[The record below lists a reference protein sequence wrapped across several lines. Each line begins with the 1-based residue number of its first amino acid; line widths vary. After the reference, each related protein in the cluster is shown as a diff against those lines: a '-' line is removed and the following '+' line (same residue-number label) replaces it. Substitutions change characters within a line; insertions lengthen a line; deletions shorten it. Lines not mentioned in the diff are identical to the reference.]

1 MKLISYVLQNEDLQM
16 TTGDPK
22 ESSTGPS
29 EVDVVSSIPDVRI
42 GVFPCKCGKNIG
54 AVVDIDDV
62 AEYAKTLPGVVHVQV
77 NTYTCADP
85 GQREIQEAI
94 AQHGLNR
101 VVVASCSPTMH
112 EDTFR
117 KTVKAAG
124 LNPYLCIM
132 ANIREHVSWVHQQ
145 DHEAATQKAKD
156 LVAMSVAKALT
167 LKAQPELDVP
177 VTQAALVVGAG
188 VAGMQAALDLAEAG
202 FKVHLVEKK
211 PTIGGIMAIL
221 DKVFPQNDC
230 SICILGPKMV
240 DVAKHPNINLIT
252 MAEVDSVSGYVGN
265 FEVRVKQRA
274 RYVDID
280 ACTSCGDCVEV
291 CPVDVPSRTDQ
302 SLTWQKAIQI
312 PFPQAVPS
320 SYFIDPDA
328 CLGMDLIRCGKCID
342 RCEQEAIIPSD
353 KEKYIDLDAG
363 VIILATGFKPADPS
377 KISRLGWGRY
387 PNVITTLEF
396 ERLINAA
403 GPTEGSLVRP
413 SDLQKPRSV
422 AIAQCVGSRNIST
435 RSGCSNF
442 CCAESVK
449 CALLI
454 KEHYPDTEVSIFY
467 QDLRMHG
474 KYFEDQYQKAREEG
488 VKFIRGR
495 VGEIQQYPK
504 TKSLRVSVEDTTH
517 NQLVMEEF
525 DMVILSMGAEGN
537 AGNFPLPISCTS
549 DSFYIESHPK
559 LRPVDTSSAG
569 VFICGGAESP
579 KDIRDSVIQASAA
592 AGRAGIILQKGR
604 YPIEALSA
612 RIKQD
617 LCSRCGTCVSRCP
630 YGAISQDGT
639 GKYTI
644 MGALCQA
651 CGTCAGDCPKDAIY
665 MPNFTTEQIET
676 QIEVALQED
685 PGNKV
690 LAFACAFCSYRGSD
704 LAGVSRMQHPPNA
717 RIIRA
722 MCSGRYAT
730 RFAQK
735 AFELGAGAVLYSGCH
750 LPADC
755 HFQTGNHWMAKREPR
770 IRGWMKR
777 NEIDDERFRV
787 EWVSAGEG
795 KKWQTIM
802 TEMAEVVKRPR
813 KPLAKPKPKKPAAT
827 KKSTKKKAST
837 KPKAKT
843 RAKPKSK
850 PKRKPSDTKKSA
862 AKKKTA
868 KKG

>member
-1 MKLISYVLQNEDLQM
+1 M
-16 TTGDPK
+16 TT
-22 ESSTGPS
+22 SSQKQSDTGPQEVEVTSGES
-29 EVDVVSSIPDVRI
+29 EIRI

-54 AVVDIDDV
+54 AVVDIDAV

-85 GQREIQEAI
+85 GQREIQQAI
-94 AQHGLNR
+94 AEHGLNR
-101 VVVASCSPTMH
+101 IVVASCSPTMH

-145 DHEAATQKAKD
+145 DHAAATQKAKD
-156 LVAMSVAKALT
+156 LIAMSVAKAAT
-167 LKAQPELDVP
+167 LVPQPELDVP

-188 VAGMQAALDLAEAG
+188 VAGIQAALDLADAG
-202 FKVHLVEKK
+202 YKVHLVEKQ
-211 PTIGGIMAIL
+211 PTIGGIMAVL

-240 DVAKHPNINLIT
+240 DVAKHPNINMIT
-252 MAEVDSVSGYVGN
+252 MAEVESVSGYVGN
-265 FEVRVKQRA
+265 FKVRVKQRP
-274 RYVDID
+274 RYVDVD
-280 ACTSCGDCVEV
+280 KCTSCGECVEV
-291 CPVDVPSRTDQ
+291 CPIDVPSRTDQ

-320 SYFIDPDA
+320 SYFIDPEA
-328 CLGMDLIRCGKCID
+328 CLGMDLLRCGKCID

-353 KEKYIDLDAG
+353 RGRQIDLDVG

-377 KISRLGWGRY
+377 KVPRLGWGRY

-403 GPTEGSLVRP
+403 GPTEGKLVRP
-413 SDLQKPRSV
+413 SDLVKPRSV
-422 AIAQCVGSRNIST
+422 AIIQCVGSRDVST
-435 RSGCSNF
+435 RMACSNF

-454 KEHYPDTEVSIFY
+454 KEHYPDTEITIFY

-474 KYFEDQYQKAREEG
+474 KYFEDQYLKAREEG
-488 VKFIRGR
+488 VRFIRGR
-495 VGEIQQYPK
+495 AGDIQQYPT
-504 TKSLRVSVEDTTH
+504 TKNLRVSVEDTIH
-517 NQLVMEEF
+517 NKLNMEDF
-525 DMVILSMGAEGN
+525 DMVVLSMGAEGIS
-537 AGNFPLPISCTS
+537 GNFPLPISCTS

-559 LRPVDTSSAG
+559 LKPVDTSSAG

-592 AGRAGIILQKGR
+592 AGRAAIILQRGR
-604 YPIEALSA
+604 YPIQALSA
-612 RIKQD
+612 RIMQD
-617 LCSRCGTCVSRCP
+617 LCNRCGTCASRCP

-639 GKYTI
+639 GKYTV

-665 MPNFTTEQIET
+665 MPNFTNEQIEA
-676 QIEVALQED
+676 QIERALTEN
-685 PGNKV
+685 PSEKIV
-690 LAFACAFCSYRGSD
+690 AFACAFCSYRGSD
-704 LAGVSRMQHPPNA
+704 LAGVSRMQYPPNA
-717 RIIRA
+717 RVIRA
-722 MCSGRYAT
+722 MCSGRYSVK
-730 RFAQK
+730 FAQK

-750 LPADC
+750 LPGDC
-755 HFQTGNHWMAKREPR
+755 HFQTGNVWMSKREPR
-770 IRGWMKR
+770 IRSWMKR
-777 NEIDDERFRV
+777 NNIEEERFRI

-802 TEMAEVVKRPR
+802 SEMANVVKIPR
-813 KPLAKPKPKKPAAT
+813 KDTLIAGVQSTQTPETKAKPAKKTPT
-827 KKSTKKKAST
+827 
-837 KPKAKT
+837 
-843 RAKPKSK
+843 
-850 PKRKPSDTKKSA
+850 KRKTIPQTTGKKTDK
-862 AKKKTA
+862 KKKTIE
-868 KKG
+868 KK

>member
-1 MKLISYVLQNEDLQM
+1 M
-16 TTGDPK
+16 TTSDPK
-22 ESSTGPS
+22 RSSAGPP
-29 EVDVVSSIPDVRI
+29 EADVVSSEPELRI

-54 AVVDIDDV
+54 AVVDIDAV

-85 GQREIQEAI
+85 GQREIQQAI

-101 VVVASCSPTMH
+101 IVVASCSPTMH

-132 ANIREHVSWVHQQ
+132 TNIREHVSWVHQ
-145 DHEAATQKAKD
+145 HEPESATQKAMD
-156 LVAMSVAKALT
+156 LIAMSVAKAAT
-167 LKAQPELDVP
+167 LVAQPELDVP
-177 VTQAALVVGAG
+177 VTQAALVVGGG
-188 VAGMQAALDLAEAG
+188 VAGIQAALDLGDAG
-202 FKVHLVEKK
+202 FKVHLVEKQ

-240 DVAKHPNINLIT
+240 DVAKHPNINMIT
-252 MAEVDSVSGYVGN
+252 MAEVESVSGYVGN

-274 RYVDID
+274 RYVDPD
-280 ACTSCGDCVEV
+280 KCTSCGDCVEV

-302 SLTWQKAIQI
+302 NLTWQKAIQI

-320 SYFIDPDA
+320 TYFIDPDA

-353 KEKYIDLDAG
+353 RAKYIDLDVG

-377 KISRLGWGRY
+377 KTPRLGWGRY
-387 PNVITTLEF
+387 PNVITSLEF

-403 GPTEGSLVRP
+403 GPTEGKLVRP
-413 SDLQKPRSV
+413 SDLIKPTTV
-422 AIAQCVGSRNIST
+422 AIAQCVGSRDIGT
-435 RSGCSNF
+435 RSACSNF

-454 KEHYPDTEVSIFY
+454 KEHYPDTEVTIFY

-474 KYFEDQYQKAREEG
+474 KYFEDQYLKAREEG

-495 VGEIQQYPK
+495 VGEIQQYPD
-504 TKSLRVSVEDTTH
+504 TKNLRVSVEDTTH
-517 NQLVMEEF
+517 NKLKMETFE
-525 DMVILSMGAEGN
+525 MVILSMGAEGA

-559 LRPVDTSSAG
+559 LKPVDTSSAG

-592 AGRAGIILQKGR
+592 AGRAAIILQKGR

-612 RIKQD
+612 KIMQD

-639 GKYTI
+639 GKFTVT
-644 MGALCQA
+644 GALCQA

-665 MPNFTTEQIET
+665 MPNFTNEQIEA
-676 QIEVALQED
+676 QIETALAENPSD
-685 PGNKV
+685 KIV
-690 LAFACAFCSYRGSD
+690 AFACAFCSYRGSD
-704 LAGVSRMQHPPNA
+704 LAGVSRMQYPTNA
-717 RIIRA
+717 RVIRS
-722 MCSGRYAT
+722 MCSGRYSVK
-730 RFAQK
+730 FAQK

-755 HFQTGNHWMAKREPR
+755 HFQTGNVWMAKREPR
-770 IRGWMKR
+770 IRSWMKR
-777 NEIDDERFRV
+777 NNIEDDRFRV

-795 KKWQTIM
+795 KKWQIIM
-802 TEMAEVVKRPR
+802 TEMSNVVKSP
-813 KPLAKPKPKKPAAT
+813 KATFAAPKPPVASKQEKPVKTRTKPAPKT
-827 KKSTKKKAST
+827 KQVAKGRSTSKSASKKT
-837 KPKAKT
+837 KT
-843 RAKPKSK
+843 REK
-850 PKRKPSDTKKSA
+850 
-862 AKKKTA
+862 
-868 KKG
+868 

>member
-1 MKLISYVLQNEDLQM
+1 M
-16 TTGDPK
+16 TTTDPK
-22 ESSTGPS
+22 RPSTDSSGI
-29 EVDVVSSIPDVRI
+29 DVVSTDSDLRI

-54 AVVDIDDV
+54 AVVDVDSL
-62 AEYAKTLPGVVHVQV
+62 AEYAKTLPGVVFVQV
-77 NTYTCADP
+77 NRYTCADP
-85 GQREIQEAI
+85 GQREIEEAI
-94 AQHGLNR
+94 KTHGLNR

-117 KTVKAAG
+117 KAVKSAG

-132 ANIREHVSWVHQQ
+132 ANIREHVSWVHR
-145 DHEAATQKAKD
+145 DDPEAATQKAKD
-156 LVAMSVAKALT
+156 LVAMAVAKAAT
-167 LKAQPELDVP
+167 LQPQKEQDVP

-188 VAGMQAALDLAEAG
+188 VSGMQASLDLADAG
-202 FKVHLVEKK
+202 FKVYLVERE

-252 MAEVDSVSGYVGN
+252 MAEVESVSGYVGN
-265 FEVRVKQRA
+265 FDVRVKQRA

-280 ACTSCGDCVEV
+280 KCTSCGDCVEV

-320 SYFIDPDA
+320 SYFIDPDS

-342 RCEQEAIIPSD
+342 RCEQEAIVSSD
-353 KEKYIDLDAG
+353 RERFIDFEVG
-363 VIILATGFKPADPS
+363 IIILATGFKPANPE
-377 KISRLGWGRY
+377 KIPRLGWGRY
-387 PNVITTLEF
+387 PNVITSLEF

-403 GPTEGSLVRP
+403 GPTEGKLVRP
-413 SDLQKPRSV
+413 SDLTKPTSV
-422 AIAQCVGSRNIST
+422 AIAQCVGSRSIDTRPACST
-435 RSGCSNF
+435 F

-454 KEHYPDTEVSIFY
+454 KEHYPDTEVTIYY

-474 KYFEDQYQKAREEG
+474 KYFEDQYLKAREEG
-488 VKFIRGR
+488 VKFVRGR

-504 TKSLRVSVEDTTH
+504 TKNLRVSVEDTTH
-517 NQLVMEEF
+517 NKLMMLDY
-525 DMVILSMGAEGN
+525 DMVILSMGAEGQS
-537 AGNFPLPISCTS
+537 GNFPIPISCTA

-592 AGRAGIILQKGR
+592 AGRAAIILQRGR

-612 RIKQD
+612 RIMQEK
-617 LCSRCGTCVSRCP
+617 CTRCGTCEKRCP

-639 GKYTI
+639 GKFTVT
-644 MGALCQA
+644 GALCQA
-651 CGTCAGDCPKDAIY
+651 CGTCAGDCPQDAIY
-665 MPNFTTEQIET
+665 MPNFTSEQIEA
-676 QIEVALQED
+676 QIETALAEK
-685 PGNKV
+685 PEEKIV
-690 LAFACAFCSYRGSD
+690 AFACAFCSYRGSD
-704 LAGVSRMQHPPNA
+704 LAGVSRMQYPANA
-717 RIIRA
+717 RVIRS
-722 MCSGRYAT
+722 MCSGRYST

-755 HFQTGNHWMAKREPR
+755 HFQTGNVWMSKREPR

-777 NEIDDERFRV
+777 NNIDDERFRV

-795 KKWQTIM
+795 KKWQSIM
-802 TEMAEVVKRPR
+802 SELAEVTDRFSKSRPT
-813 KPLAKPKPKKPAAT
+813 PKKPATRSKSKPDKTT
-827 KKSTKKKAST
+827 KPKKKAAAKTKT
-837 KPKAKT
+837 KPKAKR
-843 RAKPKSK
+843 RASGSQ
-850 PKRKPSDTKKSA
+850 KRTS
-862 AKKKTA
+862 KKKGG
-868 KKG
+868 K

>member
-1 MKLISYVLQNEDLQM
+1 M
-16 TTGDPK
+16 TTDDPK
-22 ESSTGPS
+22 ERSAGPS
-29 EVDVVSSIPDVRI
+29 QVEVTTIDPELRI

-77 NTYTCADP
+77 NVYTCADP
-85 GQREIQEAI
+85 GQREIQQAI
-94 AQHGLNR
+94 AEHGLNR

-132 ANIREHVSWVHQQ
+132 ANIREHVSWVHQ
-145 DHEAATQKAKD
+145 HNPEEATQKAKD
-156 LVAMSVAKALT
+156 LVAMAVAKAAT
-167 LKAQPELDVP
+167 LEPQPELDVP

-188 VAGMQAALDLAEAG
+188 VAGMQASLDLAEAG
-202 FKVHLVEKK
+202 FKVHLIEKQ

-252 MAEVDSVSGYVGN
+252 MAEVESISGYVGN

-353 KEKYIDLDAG
+353 RDKYIDLDAG
-363 VIILATGFKPADPS
+363 VIILATGFKPAEPS
-377 KISRLGWGRY
+377 KIPRLGWGRY
-387 PNVITTLEF
+387 PNVITSLEF

-403 GPTEGSLVRP
+403 GPTGGSLVRP
-413 SDLQKPRSV
+413 SDLTKPKSV
-422 AIAQCVGSRNIST
+422 AIAQCVGSRDINT

-504 TKSLRVSVEDTTH
+504 TKSLRVNVEDTTH
-517 NQLVMEEF
+517 NKLLLEDFE
-525 DMVILSMGAEGN
+525 MVILSMGAEGIS
-537 AGNFPLPISCTS
+537 GNFPIPISCTS

-612 RIKQD
+612 KIQQD

-639 GKYTI
+639 GKFTV

-651 CGTCAGDCPKDAIY
+651 CGTCAGDCPQDAIY
-665 MPNFTTEQIET
+665 MPNFTTKQIEA
-676 QIEVALQED
+676 QIKIALEED
-685 PGNKV
+685 PGNKIV
-690 LAFACAFCSYRGSD
+690 AFACAFCSYRGSD
-704 LAGVSRMQHPPNA
+704 LAGVSRMQHPTNA
-717 RIIRA
+717 RIIRT
-722 MCSGRYAT
+722 MCSGRYST
-730 RFAQK
+730 KFAQK

-750 LPADC
+750 LPSDC

-770 IRGWMKR
+770 IRSWMKR
-777 NEIDDERFRV
+777 NDIEDDRFRV
-787 EWVSAGEG
+787 EWVTAGEG
-795 KKWQTIM
+795 KKWQNIM
-802 TEMAEVVKRPR
+802 TEMAEVVKTPR
-813 KPLAKPKPKKPAAT
+813 KQIITSEPKKSIDTKVKRPSKAKTDTRPKTKVKPKAKPKTEPSKT
-827 KKSTKKKAST
+827 KKSTDKRKVTKKK
-837 KPKAKT
+837 
-843 RAKPKSK
+843 
-850 PKRKPSDTKKSA
+850 
-862 AKKKTA
+862 
-868 KKG
+868 

>member
-1 MKLISYVLQNEDLQM
+1 M
-16 TTGDPK
+16 TTSDPNR
-22 ESSTGPS
+22 SSAGLPET
-29 EVDVVSSIPDVRI
+29 EVVSSEPELRI

-54 AVVDIDDV
+54 AVVDIDAV

-85 GQREIQEAI
+85 GQREIQQAI
-94 AQHGLNR
+94 VEHGLNR

-132 ANIREHVSWVHQQ
+132 TNIREHVSWVHQ
-145 DHEAATQKAKD
+145 HEPNAATQKAMD
-156 LVAMSVAKALT
+156 LIAMSVAKAAT
-167 LKAQPELDVP
+167 LVPQPELDVP

-188 VAGMQAALDLAEAG
+188 VAGIQAALDLADAG
-202 FKVHLVEKK
+202 FKVNLVEKQ
-211 PTIGGIMAIL
+211 PTIGGIMALL

-240 DVAKHPNINLIT
+240 DVAKHPNINMIT
-252 MAEVDSVSGYVGN
+252 MAEVESVSGYVGN
-265 FEVRVKQRA
+265 FKVRVKQRA
-274 RYVDID
+274 RYVDMD
-280 ACTSCGDCVEV
+280 KCTSCGDCVEV

-302 SLTWQKAIQI
+302 NLTWQKAIQI

-353 KEKYIDLDAG
+353 RTKYIDLDVG
-363 VIILATGFKPADPS
+363 VIILATGFKPADPN
-377 KISRLGWGRY
+377 KTPRLGWGRY
-387 PNVITTLEF
+387 PNVITSLEF

-403 GPTEGSLVRP
+403 GPTEGKLVRP
-413 SDLQKPRSV
+413 SDLVKPTAV
-422 AIAQCVGSRNIST
+422 AIAQCVGSRDIGT
-435 RSGCSNF
+435 RTACSNF

-454 KEHYPDTEVSIFY
+454 KEHYPETEVTIFY
-467 QDLRMHG
+467 QDLRMNG
-474 KYFEDQYQKAREEG
+474 KYFEDQYLKAREEG

-495 VGEIQQYPK
+495 VGEIQQYPD
-504 TKSLRVSVEDTTH
+504 TKNLRVSVEDTTH
-517 NQLVMEEF
+517 NKLRLENF
-525 DMVILSMGAEGN
+525 DLVILSIGAEGA
-537 AGNFPLPISCTS
+537 AGKFPLPISCTS

-559 LRPVDTSSAG
+559 LKPVDTSSAG

-592 AGRAGIILQKGR
+592 AGRAAIILQKGR

-639 GKYTI
+639 GKVTV

-665 MPNFTTEQIET
+665 MPNFTSGQIEA
-676 QIEVALQED
+676 QIESALAEN
-685 PGNKV
+685 PGDKIV
-690 LAFACAFCSYRGSD
+690 AFACAFCSYRGSD
-704 LAGVSRMQHPPNA
+704 LAGVSRMQYPTNA
-717 RIIRA
+717 RVIRA
-722 MCSGRYAT
+722 MCSGRYSVK
-730 RFAQK
+730 FAQK

-755 HFQTGNHWMAKREPR
+755 HFQTGNVWMAKREPR

-777 NEIDDERFRV
+777 NNIDDDRFRV

-802 TEMAEVVKRPR
+802 TEMSNVVKSPR
-813 KPLAKPKPKKPAAT
+813 KDIAIPKTQVASKPEKPVKPKPKRTPKPKQAT
-827 KKSTKKKAST
+827 TRKNPNKGASKKKVTKKK
-837 KPKAKT
+837 
-843 RAKPKSK
+843 
-850 PKRKPSDTKKSA
+850 
-862 AKKKTA
+862 
-868 KKG
+868 

>member
-1 MKLISYVLQNEDLQM
+1 M

-22 ESSTGPS
+22 ESSAGPS
-29 EVDVVSSIPDVRI
+29 EVEVVSKNPELRI
-42 GVFPCKCGKNIG
+42 GVFPCRCGKNIG
-54 AVVDIDDV
+54 AVVDIDAV

-77 NTYTCADP
+77 NVYTCADP

-94 AQHGLNR
+94 AEHALNR

-124 LNPYLCIM
+124 LNPYLCVM
-132 ANIREHVSWVHQQ
+132 ANIREHVSWVHQH
-145 DHEAATQKAKD
+145 DHAAATQKAKD
-156 LVAMSVAKALT
+156 LVAMSVAKAST
-167 LKAQPELDVP
+167 LEAQPELDVP

-188 VAGMQAALDLAEAG
+188 VAGMQASLDLAEAG
-202 FKVHLVEKK
+202 FKVHLIEKEA
-211 PTIGGIMAIL
+211 TIGGIMAIL

-252 MAEVDSVSGYVGN
+252 MAEVETVSGYVGN
-265 FEVRVKQRA
+265 FEIRVKQRA

-280 ACTSCGDCVEV
+280 TCTSCGDCVEV
-291 CPVDVPSRTDQ
+291 CPIDVPSRTDQ
-302 SLTWQKAIQI
+302 NLTWQKAIQI

-320 SYFIDPDA
+320 SYFIDPEA

-342 RCEQEAIIPSD
+342 RCEQKAIVPSD
-353 KEKYIDLDAG
+353 REKYFDLDVG

-377 KISRLGWGRY
+377 NVPRLGWGRY
-387 PNVITTLEF
+387 PNVITSLEF
-396 ERLINAA
+396 ERFINAA

-413 SDLQKPRSV
+413 SDLVKPKSV
-422 AIAQCVGSRNIST
+422 AIAQCVGSRNIGT

-454 KEHYPDTEVSIFY
+454 KEHYPDTEVSIYY

-504 TKSLRVSVEDTTH
+504 TKNLRVSVEDTTH
-517 NQLVMEEF
+517 NKLLMEDY
-525 DMVILSMGAEGN
+525 DMVILSMGAEGK

-592 AGRAGIILQKGR
+592 AGRAAIILHKGR
-604 YPIEALSA
+604 FPIEALSA
-612 RIKQD
+612 KIKQD
-617 LCSRCGTCVSRCP
+617 ICSRCGTCVTRCP

-639 GKYTI
+639 GKFTV

-651 CGTCAGDCPKDAIY
+651 CGTCAGDCPQDAIY
-665 MPNFTTEQIET
+665 MPNFTSEQIEA
-676 QIEVALQED
+676 QIEIALQED
-685 PGNKV
+685 PENKII
-690 LAFACAFCSYRGSD
+690 AFACAFCSYRGSD
-704 LAGVSRMQHPPNA
+704 LAGISRMRYPTNA
-717 RIIRA
+717 RVIRA
-722 MCSGRYAT
+722 MCSGRYST
-730 RFAQK
+730 KFAQK
-735 AFELGAGAVLYSGCH
+735 AFDLGAGAVLYSGCH

-777 NEIDDERFRV
+777 NDIEEERFRV

-802 TEMAEVVKRPR
+802 SELSEVVKTPR
-813 KPLAKPKPKKPAAT
+813 
-827 KKSTKKKAST
+827 
-837 KPKAKT
+837 KPKAKLKKST
-843 RAKPKSK
+843 TAKTKKQAKAKPVVKPKAKLKAKPKK
-850 PKRKPSDTKKSA
+850 KPSSTKKSA
-862 AKKKTA
+862 DKKKVTN
-868 KKG
+868 KK

>member
-1 MKLISYVLQNEDLQM
+1 M
-16 TTGDPK
+16 TTSDPK
-22 ESSTGPS
+22 ESSSDPS
-29 EVDVVSSIPDVRI
+29 EMEVVSTDPELRI

-54 AVVDIDDV
+54 AVVDVDEL
-62 AEYAKTLPGVVHVQV
+62 AEYSKTLPGVVFVQV

-94 AQHGLNR
+94 TEHGLNR
-101 VVVASCSPTMH
+101 VVVVSCSPTMH

-117 KTVKAAG
+117 KTVREAG

-132 ANIREHVSWVHQQ
+132 ANVREHVSWVHQH
-145 DHEAATQKAKD
+145 DPAAATQKAKD
-156 LVAMSVAKALT
+156 LVAMSVAKAAT
-167 LKAQPELDVP
+167 LEAQPELDVP

-188 VAGMQAALDLAEAG
+188 VAGMQAALDLADAG
-202 FKVHLVEKK
+202 FKVNLVEKE

-252 MAEVDSVSGYVGN
+252 LAEVETISGYVGN
-265 FEVRVKQRA
+265 FAVRVKQRA

-280 ACTSCGDCVEV
+280 TCTSCGDCVEV

-342 RCEQEAIIPSD
+342 RCEQKAIVPSD
-353 KEKYIDLDAG
+353 RDKYIDFEVG
-363 VIILATGFKPADPS
+363 VIILATGFSPADPR
-377 KISRLGWGRY
+377 KIPRLGWGRY

-413 SDLQKPRSV
+413 SDLVKPKSV
-422 AIAQCVGSRNIST
+422 AIAQCVGSRSKDT
-435 RSGCSNF
+435 RMACSNF

-449 CALLI
+449 CALLV
-454 KEHYPDTEVSIFY
+454 KEHYPDTEVTIYY

-474 KYFEDQYQKAREEG
+474 KYFEDQYLKAREEG
-488 VKFIRGR
+488 VKFVRGR
-495 VGEIQQYPK
+495 VGEIQQYPD
-504 TKSLRVSVEDTTH
+504 TKNLRVSVEDTTH
-517 NQLVMEEF
+517 NKLLMI
-525 DMVILSMGAEGN
+525 DYDLVILSMGAEGRS
-537 AGNFPLPISCTS
+537 GNFPIPISCTE

-592 AGRAGIILQKGR
+592 AGRAAIILQKGR

-612 RIKQD
+612 KIMQD
-617 LCSRCGTCVSRCP
+617 LCNRCGTCVSRCP

-639 GKYTI
+639 GKFTV

-665 MPNFTTEQIET
+665 MPNFTSQQIEA
-676 QIEVALQED
+676 QIEIALREKPED
-685 PGNKV
+685 KIV
-690 LAFACAFCSYRGSD
+690 AFACAFCSYRGSD
-704 LAGVSRMQHPPNA
+704 LAGVSRMQYPTNA
-717 RIIRA
+717 RVIRA
-722 MCSGRYAT
+722 MCSGRYSP

-777 NEIDDERFRV
+777 NNVSEDRFRI

-802 TEMAEVVKRPR
+802 SEMANVVEEHKTSLPAP
-813 KPLAKPKPKKPAAT
+813 KKATKKAKAKPKPK
-827 KKSTKKKAST
+827 S
-837 KPKAKT
+837 KT
-843 RAKPKSK
+843 MKAKPKSK
-850 PKRKPSDTKKSA
+850 TKPRPKSGTIKKSA
-862 AKKKTA
+862 SKKKKA
-868 KKG
+868 SSKK

>member
-1 MKLISYVLQNEDLQM
+1 M
-16 TTGDPK
+16 TTSRPK
-22 ESSTGPS
+22 GSSVGPPEAEVVTS
-29 EVDVVSSIPDVRI
+29 EPDLRI

-54 AVVDIDDV
+54 AVVNIDAV

-101 VVVASCSPTMH
+101 IVVASCSPTMH

-132 ANIREHVSWVHQQ
+132 TNIREHVSWVHQH
-145 DHEAATQKAKD
+145 DPTSATQKAMD
-156 LVAMSVAKALT
+156 LIAMSVAKAAT
-167 LKAQPELDVP
+167 LVAQPELDVP
-177 VTQAALVVGAG
+177 VTQAALIVGAG
-188 VAGMQAALDLAEAG
+188 VAGMQAALDLADAG
-202 FKVHLVEKK
+202 FKVHLIERQ
-211 PTIGGIMAIL
+211 PTIGGIMALL

-240 DVAKHPNINLIT
+240 DVSKHPNINLIT
-252 MAEVDSVSGYVGN
+252 MAEVESVSGYVGN

-274 RYVDID
+274 RYVDMD
-280 ACTSCGDCVEV
+280 KCTSCGDCVEV

-302 SLTWQKAIQI
+302 NLTWQKAIQI

-353 KEKYIDLDAG
+353 RAKYIDIDVG

-377 KISRLGWGRY
+377 KTPRLGWGRF
-387 PNVITTLEF
+387 PNVITSLEF

-403 GPTEGSLVRP
+403 GPTEGKLVRP
-413 SDLQKPRSV
+413 SDLRKPTSV
-422 AIAQCVGSRNIST
+422 AIAQCVGSRDIGT
-435 RSGCSNF
+435 RSACSNY

-454 KEHYPDTEVSIFY
+454 KEHYPDTEVTIFY

-474 KYFEDQYQKAREEG
+474 KYFEDQYLKAREES

-495 VGEIQQYPK
+495 VGEIQQYPD
-504 TKSLRVSVEDTTH
+504 TKNLRVSVEDTTH
-517 NQLVMEEF
+517 NKLNMEDF
-525 DMVILSMGAEGN
+525 DIVILSMGAEGL

-559 LRPVDTSSAG
+559 LKPVDTSSAG

-592 AGRAGIILQKGR
+592 AGRAAIILQKGR

-612 RIKQD
+612 KIMQD

-639 GKYTI
+639 GKFTV

-665 MPNFTTEQIET
+665 MPNFTSEQIEA
-676 QIEVALQED
+676 QIETALVEN
-685 PGNKV
+685 PGDKIV
-690 LAFACAFCSYRGSD
+690 AFACAFCSYRGSD
-704 LAGVSRMQHPPNA
+704 LAGVSRMQYPTNA
-717 RIIRA
+717 RVIRA
-722 MCSGRYAT
+722 ICSGRYSVK
-730 RFAQK
+730 FAQK

-755 HFQTGNHWMAKREPR
+755 HFQTGNVWMAKREPR
-770 IRGWMKR
+770 IRSWMKR
-777 NEIDDERFRV
+777 NNIEDERFRV

-802 TEMAEVVKRPR
+802 TEMSNVVKAPR
-813 KPLAKPKPKKPAAT
+813 KKIVAPKTPVAGKPEKT
-827 KKSTKKKAST
+827 V
-837 KPKAKT
+837 KAKT
-843 RAKPKSK
+843 KAAPKTKQEAKVNSTNKGASK
-850 PKRKPSDTKKSA
+850 KKA
-862 AKKKTA
+862 AKKK
-868 KKG
+868 

>member
-1 MKLISYVLQNEDLQM
+1 M
-16 TTGDPK
+16 TTSDPK
-22 ESSTGPS
+22 GSAEPT
-29 EVDVVSSIPDVRI
+29 EIEVVSTDSELRI
-42 GVFPCKCGKNIG
+42 GVFPCMCGKNIG
-54 AVVDIDDV
+54 AVVDIEAV
-62 AEYAKTLPGVVHVQV
+62 AEYSKTLPGVVLVQV
-77 NTYTCADP
+77 NRYTCADP
-85 GQREIQEAI
+85 GQREIEEAI
-94 AQHGLNR
+94 KEHGLNR

-117 KTVKAAG
+117 KAVKAAG

-132 ANIREHVSWVHQQ
+132 ANIREHVSWVHR
-145 DHEAATQKAKD
+145 DNPEAATQKAKD
-156 LVAMSVAKALT
+156 LVAMSVAKAAT
-167 LKAQPELDVP
+167 LEAQKELDVP

-188 VAGMQAALDLAEAG
+188 VAGMQAALDLADSG
-202 FKVHLVEKK
+202 FKVNLVEKQ

-252 MAEVDSVSGYVGN
+252 MAEVETISGYVGN
-265 FEVRVKQRA
+265 FDVRVKQRA

-280 ACTSCGDCVEV
+280 KCTACGDCVEV

-302 SLTWQKAIQI
+302 NLTWQKAIQI

-320 SYFIDPDA
+320 SYFIDQDT

-342 RCEQEAIIPSD
+342 RCEQEAIVSSD
-353 KEKYIDLDAG
+353 TARYIDFEVG
-363 VIILATGFKPADPS
+363 VIILATGFNPASPE
-377 KISRLGWGRY
+377 KIPRLGWGRY
-387 PNVITTLEF
+387 PNVITSLEF

-403 GPTEGSLVRP
+403 GPTEGKLVRP
-413 SDLQKPRSV
+413 SDLTKPHSV
-422 AIAQCVGSRNIST
+422 AIAQCVGSRNIDT
-435 RSGCSNF
+435 RMNCSNF

-454 KEHYPDTEVSIFY
+454 KEHYPDTEVTIYY

-474 KYFEDQYQKAREEG
+474 KYFEEQYLKAREEG
-488 VKFIRGR
+488 VKFVRGR

-504 TKSLRVSVEDTTH
+504 TKNLRVSVEDTTH
-517 NQLVMEEF
+517 NRLEMLDF
-525 DMVILSMGAEGN
+525 DMVILSMGAEGQS
-537 AGNFPLPISCTS
+537 GNFPIPISCTS

-592 AGRAGIILQKGR
+592 AGRAAIILQKGR

-612 RIKQD
+612 RIMQD
-617 LCSRCGTCVSRCP
+617 KCNRCGTCEKRCP

-639 GKYTI
+639 GKFTVT
-644 MGALCQA
+644 GALCQA
-651 CGTCAGDCPKDAIY
+651 CGTCAGDCPQDAIY
-665 MPNFTTEQIET
+665 MPNFTNEQIEA
-676 QIEVALQED
+676 QIQIALAENPED
-685 PGNKV
+685 KIV
-690 LAFACAFCSYRGSD
+690 AFACNYCSYRGSD
-704 LAGVSRMQHPPNA
+704 LAGVSRMQYPTNA
-717 RIIRA
+717 RVIRSI
-722 MCSGRYAT
+722 CSGRYST
-730 RFAQK
+730 KFAQK

-777 NEIDDERFRV
+777 NNIDDERFRV
-787 EWVSAGEG
+787 EWVSASEG

-802 TEMAEVVKRPR
+802 TEMAEVTERFK
-813 KPLAKPKPKKPAAT
+813 KSKPKPKKPSAKPKKKTEPKTKAKPKKKTATKPTKATKAKSST
-827 KKSTKKKAST
+827 KKSTTKKKGG
-837 KPKAKT
+837 K
-843 RAKPKSK
+843 
-850 PKRKPSDTKKSA
+850 
-862 AKKKTA
+862 
-868 KKG
+868 

>member
-1 MKLISYVLQNEDLQM
+1 M

-22 ESSTGPS
+22 ESSAGPS
-29 EVDVVSSIPDVRI
+29 EVEVVSKNPELRI
-42 GVFPCKCGKNIG
+42 GVFPCRCGKNIG
-54 AVVDIDDV
+54 AVVDIDAV

-77 NTYTCADP
+77 NVYTCADP

-94 AQHGLNR
+94 AEHALNR

-124 LNPYLCIM
+124 LNPYLCVM
-132 ANIREHVSWVHQQ
+132 ANIREHVSWVHQH
-145 DHEAATQKAKD
+145 DHAAATQKAKD
-156 LVAMSVAKALT
+156 LVAMSVAKAST
-167 LKAQPELDVP
+167 LEAQPELDVP

-188 VAGMQAALDLAEAG
+188 VAGMQASLDLAEAG
-202 FKVHLVEKK
+202 FKVHLIEKEA
-211 PTIGGIMAIL
+211 TIGGIMAIL

-252 MAEVDSVSGYVGN
+252 MAEVETVSGYVGN
-265 FEVRVKQRA
+265 FEIRVKQRA

-280 ACTSCGDCVEV
+280 TCTSCGDCVEV
-291 CPVDVPSRTDQ
+291 CPIDVPSRTDQ
-302 SLTWQKAIQI
+302 NLTWQKAIQI

-320 SYFIDPDA
+320 SYFIDPEA

-342 RCEQEAIIPSD
+342 RCEQKAIVPSD
-353 KEKYIDLDAG
+353 REKYFDLDVG

-377 KISRLGWGRY
+377 NVPRLGWGRY
-387 PNVITTLEF
+387 PNVITSLEF
-396 ERLINAA
+396 ERFINAA

-413 SDLQKPRSV
+413 SDLVKPKSV
-422 AIAQCVGSRNIST
+422 AIAQCVGSRNIGT

-454 KEHYPDTEVSIFY
+454 KEHYPDTEVSIYY

-504 TKSLRVSVEDTTH
+504 TKNLRVSVEDTTH
-517 NQLVMEEF
+517 NKLLMEDY
-525 DMVILSMGAEGN
+525 DMVILSMGAEGK

-592 AGRAGIILQKGR
+592 AGRAAIILHKGR
-604 YPIEALSA
+604 FPIEALSA
-612 RIKQD
+612 KIKQD
-617 LCSRCGTCVSRCP
+617 ICSRCGTCVTRCP

-639 GKYTI
+639 GKFTV

-651 CGTCAGDCPKDAIY
+651 CGTCAGDCPQDAIY
-665 MPNFTTEQIET
+665 MPNFTSEQIEA
-676 QIEVALQED
+676 QIEIALQED
-685 PGNKV
+685 PENKII
-690 LAFACAFCSYRGSD
+690 AFACAFCSYRGSD
-704 LAGVSRMQHPPNA
+704 LAGISRMQYPTNA
-717 RIIRA
+717 RVIRA
-722 MCSGRYAT
+722 MCSGRYST
-730 RFAQK
+730 KFAQK
-735 AFELGAGAVLYSGCH
+735 AFDLGAGAVLYSGCH

-777 NEIDDERFRV
+777 NDIEEERFRV

-802 TEMAEVVKRPR
+802 SELSEVVKTPR
-813 KPLAKPKPKKPAAT
+813 
-827 KKSTKKKAST
+827 
-837 KPKAKT
+837 KPKAKLKKST
-843 RAKPKSK
+843 TAKTKKQAKAKPVVKPKAKLKAKPKK
-850 PKRKPSDTKKSA
+850 KPSSTKKSA
-862 AKKKTA
+862 DKKKVTN
-868 KKG
+868 KK

>member
-1 MKLISYVLQNEDLQM
+1 M
-16 TTGDPK
+16 TTSHPK
-22 ESSTGPS
+22 GSSAGPP
-29 EVDVVSSIPDVRI
+29 EVEVVSSEPELRI

-54 AVVDIDDV
+54 AVVNIDAV

-101 VVVASCSPTMH
+101 IVVASCSPTMH

-132 ANIREHVSWVHQQ
+132 TNIREHVSWVHQH
-145 DHEAATQKAKD
+145 DPASATKKAMD
-156 LVAMSVAKALT
+156 LIAMSVAKAAT
-167 LKAQPELDVP
+167 LVAQPELDVP

-188 VAGMQAALDLAEAG
+188 VAGMQAALDLADAG
-202 FKVHLVEKK
+202 FKAYLIERQ

-240 DVAKHPNINLIT
+240 DVAKHPNITLIT
-252 MAEVDSVSGYVGN
+252 MAEVESISGYVGN
-265 FEVRVKQRA
+265 FEVRVKQRP
-274 RYVDID
+274 RYVNMDK
-280 ACTSCGDCVEV
+280 CTSCGDCVEV

-302 SLTWQKAIQI
+302 NLTWQKAIQI

-320 SYFIDPDA
+320 SYFIDPEA

-342 RCEQEAIIPSD
+342 RCEQEAINASD
-353 KEKYIDLDAG
+353 RTKYVDFDVG

-377 KISRLGWGRY
+377 KTPRLGWGRF

-403 GPTEGSLVRP
+403 GPTEGKLVRP
-413 SDLQKPRSV
+413 SDLLKPTSV
-422 AIAQCVGSRNIST
+422 AIAQCVGSRDIGT
-435 RSGCSNF
+435 RSACSNY

-454 KEHYPDTEVSIFY
+454 KEHYPDTDVTIFY

-474 KYFEDQYQKAREEG
+474 KYFEDQYLKAREEG

-495 VGEIQQYPK
+495 VGEIQQYPD
-504 TKSLRVSVEDTTH
+504 TKNLRVSVEDTTH
-517 NQLVMEEF
+517 NKLSMENY
-525 DMVILSMGAEGN
+525 DMVVLSMGAEGA

-559 LRPVDTSSAG
+559 LKPVDTSSAG

-592 AGRAGIILQKGR
+592 AGRAAIILQKGR

-612 RIKQD
+612 KIMQD
-617 LCSRCGTCVSRCP
+617 ICSRCGTCVSRCP

-639 GKYTI
+639 GKFTV

-651 CGTCAGDCPKDAIY
+651 CGTCAGDCPQDAIY
-665 MPNFTTEQIET
+665 MPNFTSEQIEA
-676 QIEVALQED
+676 QIETALVE
-685 PGNKV
+685 NTSEKIV
-690 LAFACAFCSYRGSD
+690 AFACAFCSYRGSD
-704 LAGVSRMQHPPNA
+704 LAGVSRMQYPTNA
-717 RIIRA
+717 RVIRA
-722 MCSGRYAT
+722 MCSGRYSV

-755 HFQTGNHWMAKREPR
+755 HFQTGNVWMAKRESR

-777 NEIDDERFRV
+777 NNIEDERFRV

-795 KKWQTIM
+795 KKWQNIM
-802 TEMAEVVKRPR
+802 TEMAHVVTTPR
-813 KPLAKPKPKKPAAT
+813 KNSSTPKTPTVAKSEKPVKPKTKAKPKGKQASKPHSPGKGT
-827 KKSTKKKAST
+827 STKKT
-837 KPKAKT
+837 T
-843 RAKPKSK
+843 R
-850 PKRKPSDTKKSA
+850 KK
-862 AKKKTA
+862 
-868 KKG
+868 